1 MLCGCDVKLGMAYLS
16 PIMVDCG
23 TDMFSCCTA
32 DPVVHLAGA
41 ADATQCA
48 AVLLAHT
55 CQISAS

>member
-1 MLCGCDVKLGMAYLS
+1 MAYLS
-16 PIMVDCG
+16 PIMVVVAW
-23 TDMFSCCTA
+23 MFSCCTA

-48 AVLLAHT
+48 VVLLIHT